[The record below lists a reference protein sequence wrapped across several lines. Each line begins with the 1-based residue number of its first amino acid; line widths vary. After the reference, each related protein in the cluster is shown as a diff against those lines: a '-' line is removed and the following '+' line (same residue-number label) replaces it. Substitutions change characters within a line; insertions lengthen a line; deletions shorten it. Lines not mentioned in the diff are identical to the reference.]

1 MALNNYMETYA
12 LIDPGGT
19 SGYCS
24 EELAQ
29 HLGVSRK
36 NFACNLST
44 IHESNTPVKAD
55 FVNLQVS
62 NINGGPQYDMTG
74 VMVRPS
80 MASP

>member
-1 MALNNYMETYA
+1 MPPPSNKPNASVGSNFEAGSKEKVALPIVAVRVKGEGLNNYMETYA

-36 NFACNLST
+36 NFA
-44 IHESNTPVKAD
+44 
-55 FVNLQVS
+55 
-62 NINGGPQYDMTG
+62 
-74 VMVRPS
+74 
-80 MASP
+80 